1 MQRRELA
8 QTIATSLF
16 ETEAALDAA
25 LEKAAL
31 LIAQTSAMRREHNY
45 SAVLGHEA
53 IAALTRTVDS
63 LGAAREHAMTAHA
76 AFEKASPALGV
87 RPTTLQGTG
96 VDKPAFFMADGAEA
110 NVAELR
116 PVATAA

>member
-8 QTIATSLF
+8 ATSLF

-25 LEKAAL
+25 LERAAL

-53 IAALTRTVDS
+53 VAALTRTIDA
-63 LGAAREHAMTAHA
+63 LGSAREHAMTAHA
-76 AFEKASPALGV
+76 AFEKASPQLGV
-87 RPTTLQGTG
+87 RPATLHGTG
-96 VDKPAFFMADGAEA
+96 SDKPVTQSDPSIT
-110 NVAELR
+110 ELR
-116 PVATAA
+116 AVPTAA

>member
-31 LIAQTSAMRREHNY
+31 LIATTSALRREHNY

-53 IAALTRTVDS
+53 VAALTRTIDA
-63 LGAAREHAMTAHA
+63 LGAAREHAVAAHA
-76 AFEKASPALGV
+76 AFEKASPQLGV
-87 RPTTLQGTG
+87 RPTTLHGTG
-96 VDKPAFFMADGAEA
+96 TDKPVTQIDTSRP
-110 NVAELR
+110 ELR
-116 PVATAA
+116 AVVSAA

>member
-16 ETEAALDAA
+16 ETEAALDTA

-31 LIAQTSAMRREHNY
+31 LIAQTSALRREHNY

-53 IAALTRTVDS
+53 VAALTRTIDA
-63 LGAAREHAMTAHA
+63 LGSAREHAVVAHA
-76 AFEKASPALGV
+76 AFEKASPQLGV
-87 RPTTLQGTG
+87 RPATLHGTG
-96 VDKPAFFMADGAEA
+96 ADKPVTQADRSGTD
-110 NVAELR
+110 LR
-116 PVATAA
+116 VVPTAA